1 MTRWE
6 NTSVYRALGTL
17 SALPVRALS
26 RLPLKAGKRRCG
38 LSFSQWFL
46 LLGMGAMLCVPHG
59 AWNNLYDVLFAL
71 AAHIDYRF
79 GCAARKNAPR
89 NVGDLGPA
97 ALGFLL
103 MTVLCTLWAG
113 NKAGNLR
120 VALFFWTGFLL
131 AYLTAAQFRT
141 RTERRTAAA
150 ALYITL
156 LGVSL
161 YGLWNYITGAEASD
175 VPIDGEMYRRLGA
188 TLEHGINCGEFLA
201 MALPVALVWARTAP
215 TKARRSARTVPLLLP
230 CAAILLT
237 YARSGWILLA
247 LALVLLLWYKKKIL
261 LLPAAALG
269 IGLAMDLT
277 AQPGSFLHAA
287 VYGFGALSMGR
298 ERRGRRVGAALLWC
312 VPLLLLSLPLD
323 AEQGLILLY
332 EGLCATLLF
341 LVLPN
346 RLFGGKRLAAEKP
359 EADAAETEEAERST
373 ARRRLSATALALRE
387 LYDSLMRTPKAEDE
401 NPAMIFA
408 RAAERVCRGCSLRT
422 ICWERDY
429 AKTYNA
435 LNDATPALLT
445 QGRGRGGDFPSYFT
459 DRCIRFPSFL
469 SAVNSELSAFLLRR
483 QYRGRLADTRAQAA
497 GQYAQLSEL
506 LSGAAETL
514 EAQPTAAETL
524 LTYRVGAAL
533 RPKEGENVSG
543 DSVTHFETEGGRLCL
558 LLSDGMGCGEEA
570 RRESA
575 LAVRLLE
582 RFLRAGVETS
592 GALKT
597 LNSALTL
604 RAEVSESFTTIDLL
618 TLSLRDGA
626 AEVYKYGAA
635 PSYVKRGARVRR
647 ITGSCL
653 PAGLQSA
660 DTRPETTGFTLE
672 KGSFFVMLSD
682 GVADVNDDGWLM
694 ALLEK
699 FQGDDPQALAS
710 AILAAG
716 RERRGG
722 DDDCA
727 VLALYRDKDGGAV
740 EV

>member
-1 MTRWE
+1 MKVIELLKSKEWSGKVIDCVLRFALSFALAGAQVFGGYAPLALGMIGASGAGLRGVSALIGASAGAVLFLPFSHALRTFAAGVLIFTANNAFFDLKLYKKRAFLPLLCAGMMF
-6 NTSVYRALGTL
+6 SVEFVYVLRDGVGEAANCLMALLLCALGAMSGRALLSTGDKEKEDHPYAPLFILLGVLMAASSFETADGFAPGRILSMLAVLLFAFERGSAFAIPAALCIGLGMDLGAGGGSFVHAASYAFSAVLVNVTARGNRVL
-17 SALPVRALS
+17 SALWFALS
-26 RLPLKAGKRRCG
+26 I
-38 LSFSQWFL
+38 
-46 LLGMGAMLCVPHG
+46 LC
-59 AWNNLYDVLFAL
+59 FAL
-71 AAHIDYRF
+71 PMNAH
-79 GCAARKNAPR
+79 
-89 NVGDLGPA
+89 
-97 ALGFLL
+97 
-103 MTVLCTLWAG
+103 AG
-113 NKAGNLR
+113 
-120 VALFFWTGFLL
+120 
-131 AYLTAAQFRT
+131 
-141 RTERRTAAA
+141 
-150 ALYITL
+150 
-156 LGVSL
+156 
-161 YGLWNYITGAEASD
+161 
-175 VPIDGEMYRRLGA
+175 
-188 TLEHGINCGEFLA
+188 
-201 MALPVALVWARTAP
+201 LV
-215 TKARRSARTVPLLLP
+215 
-230 CAAILLT
+230 
-237 YARSGWILLA
+237 
-247 LALVLLLWYKKKIL
+247 
-261 LLPAAALG
+261 
-269 IGLAMDLT
+269 
-277 AQPGSFLHAA
+277 
-287 VYGFGALSMGR
+287 
-298 ERRGRRVGAALLWC
+298 
-312 VPLLLLSLPLD
+312 
-323 AEQGLILLY
+323 LLY
-332 EGLCATLLF
+332 EGLAATLLF
-341 LVLPN
+341 LLIPS
-346 RLFGGKRLAAEKP
+346 RFLRGKRLCSDEAAQE
-359 EADAAETEEAERST
+359 DAAV
-373 ARRRLSATALALRE
+373 RRKIAASAAALRE
-387 LYDSLMRTPKAEDE
+387 LYDSIARPRTLTEE
-401 NPAMIFA
+401 NPAAIFD
-408 RAAERVCRGCSLRT
+408 RAAEKVCRGCALCSY
-422 ICWERDY
+422 CWEKEYQR
-429 AKTYNA
+429 TYTA
-435 LNDATPALLT
+435 LNDATAALLRRG
-445 QGRGRGGDFPSYFT
+445 QGRGEDFPSYFSE
-459 DRCIRFPSFL
+459 RCIHFSSFL
-469 SAVNSELSAFLLRR
+469 SAVNGELRAYLLRR
-483 QYRGRLADTRAQAA
+483 QYRRLLEDDRAKAA
-497 GQYAQLSEL
+497 SQYAQLSEL

-543 DSVTHFETEGGRLCL
+543 DSVTHFETEDGRLCL

-660 DTRPETTGFTLE
+660 DTRPEMTGFTLE

-699 FQGDDPQALAS
+699 FQGDDPQTLAS